1 VARRR
6 PVRRRRMR
14 RRALG
19 PRHRSR
25 RRARGERAA
34 EAAREGRGRTAAR
47 GRRCAPRR
55 RGRDRRPRV
64 RVPPRGR
71 EPLNAAR
78 LIAEEDARWRELHAV
93 LDGIAPDRLERPGV
107 TPEGWSVKDTIFH
120 VAAWMADCADQL
132 ERMRFGTFVDP
143 LETVQGI
150 DQLNR
155 EWFELSRT
163 LDVATVWTE
172 LFAAHA

>member
-1 VARRR
+1 
-6 PVRRRRMR
+6 M
-14 RRALG
+14 
-19 PRHRSR
+19 
-25 RRARGERAA
+25 
-34 EAAREGRGRTAAR
+34 
-47 GRRCAPRR
+47 
-55 RGRDRRPRV
+55 
-64 RVPPRGR
+64 
-71 EPLNAAR
+71 NAAR
-78 LIAEEDARWRELHAV
+78 LIAEEDARWRELHEV
-93 LDGIAPDRLERPGV
+93 LHGIAPDRLERPGV
-107 TPEGWSVKDTIFH
+107 TPEGWSVKDTVFH

-172 LFAAHA
+172 LFAAHARMLAEWAALPAITRDAWDWFEESGPLHYRKHVQDLRGWIEGA